1 MGRKKKEQLMAFDVL
16 QPDTL
21 HKPTE
26 RICRNFICY
35 DSKVK
40 DCLHNEIRKDDH
52 KTDKDTER
60 EFDIICGYQT
70 ELRGG
75 IGNLGMDLISLL
87 PVTLE
92 KTVKTTTPYIY
103 RLIDYSQTKSSAI
116 FGTRK
121 DALQFIQKK
130 IKTKNVV
137 MHYNGMTERCELDI
151 SQIDEILEG
160 LEEDTIDFD
169 IEPIGR
175 GDVEGDT
182 ILVTVYKNC
191 MKL

>member
-1 MGRKKKEQLMAFDVL
+1 LQL
-16 QPDTL
+16 
-21 HKPTE
+21 
-26 RICRNFICY
+26 
-35 DSKVK
+35 
-40 DCLHNEIRKDDH
+40 
-52 KTDKDTER
+52 
-60 EFDIICGYQT
+60 
-70 ELRGG
+70 
-75 IGNLGMDLISLL
+75 
-87 PVTLE
+87 
-92 KTVKTTTPYIY
+92 
-103 RLIDYSQTKSSAI
+103 
-116 FGTRK
+116 
-121 DALQFIQKK
+121 IQKK